1 MYNAPA
7 GTNNNNRQNSR
18 KSLAA
23 TGRTVSMSTGSPA
36 KAELNVDPRRVSF
49 AAGAAPQKGC
59 LKSSLN
65 SGTSSSQPVKKKS
78 SFAAAVANK
87 ENRRVSFFDKTHV
100 RAFTYSK
107 KEELIATGEA
117 EEEEDPTAFKIPV
130 LSSEKRRSGS
140 LFGIKFDE
148 EDAGAETEAQKQGD
162 QVQNTEPQASAYV
175 EYVDQEISLEHESFE
190 APVNYNDGSENDGGS
205 CNESSF
211 RVAMVDDSDLSINQG
226 DADSSMIND
235 SFASPTPSEI
245 AVFHQT
251 FDNMLQGTPLAKFS
265 SPSGNVFMKRDEAT
279 DNVDADMELTETVSP
294 SVRNTRRKSSVAPV
308 DMELTSTFSPIAPT
322 AAKGSVKKSNRRGTV
337 VDVVPMD
344 LTDTVSPQTR
354 RQSTRR
360 KSSVAPV
367 DMELTETLLQNSSPK
382 SEKVETVEND
392 QVKVEEPVEEVVVE
406 EDKPASP
413 VRSSPRL
420 RNRKSSVGPV
430 DMELVDESEL
440 NSSPAEEPVAPS
452 VRSSPRLKS
461 RKSSVA
467 PADMDLTFTTENL
480 EVDPDQSI
488 EEEQQEEVSPTPA
501 SKKSASAVSTPAVKH
516 KHKPVTPSKLSMVT
530 MINFS
535 SEDDPMRPI
544 SRSARVTPEKPVV
557 ETSDYVQSAGKGPQ
571 VRRKSTVATSPLVS
585 SSKKNSNSGQ
595 KMLKKTMKKNDPSP
609 RRLTMS
615 PKDLKATKNVTPVK
629 QQPVAENDLLVNEEM
644 TLMASPSL
652 PAKKVSKISP
662 EDLYNFAQIEDAC
675 DYNENVYSELFLPSL
690 IDPTNAYEIES
701 YDKAISEWQYLVS
714 RETNML
720 NSLESQ
726 IRINHELLQ
735 ETIDHFADQEED
747 EHDSF
752 PPAGFKQML
761 QVARAEAEL
770 DSLCEIVELKKQM
783 VRPYMEYTFLKLQ
796 QVQQNC
802 DDWERLLQQYC
813 DSTSEPLRQEYER
826 VNAIH
831 QHAQERAKEFAY
843 GNPTMENQ
851 LNQREQEL
859 KDAQSKISATEDELT
874 ELESKLQDL
883 QLCKNEIESMK
894 LRSLEDMEK
903 YKEELEEILQQQQ
916 QQQQQQDEGFGSFD
930 AKNTSSV
937 AVGVRKLYE
946 LQTKCS
952 YWELI
957 EATEDSLRLVYKRLF
972 EVVVEKSSKSVKR
985 VMALKQLKLME
996 PFVECLNQWLN
1007 GLTTVQDAWYKI
1019 DTVIEIMM
1027 NYFEL
1032 YKHQPNCRV
1041 SISDENELK
1050 VEFYDSNTKKM
1061 QQKIYTKSSSSSS
1074 SSSCNNN
1081 KNK

>member
-1 MYNAPA
+1 
-7 GTNNNNRQNSR
+7 
-18 KSLAA
+18 
-23 TGRTVSMSTGSPA
+23 
-36 KAELNVDPRRVSF
+36 
-49 AAGAAPQKGC
+49 
-59 LKSSLN
+59 
-65 SGTSSSQPVKKKS
+65 
-78 SFAAAVANK
+78 
-87 ENRRVSFFDKTHV
+87 
-100 RAFTYSK
+100 
-107 KEELIATGEA
+107 
-117 EEEEDPTAFKIPV
+117 
-130 LSSEKRRSGS
+130 
-140 LFGIKFDE
+140 
-148 EDAGAETEAQKQGD
+148 
-162 QVQNTEPQASAYV
+162 
-175 EYVDQEISLEHESFE
+175 
-190 APVNYNDGSENDGGS
+190 
-205 CNESSF
+205 
-211 RVAMVDDSDLSINQG
+211 
-226 DADSSMIND
+226 
-235 SFASPTPSEI
+235 
-245 AVFHQT
+245 
-251 FDNMLQGTPLAKFS
+251 
-265 SPSGNVFMKRDEAT
+265 
-279 DNVDADMELTETVSP
+279 
-294 SVRNTRRKSSVAPV
+294 
-308 DMELTSTFSPIAPT
+308 
-322 AAKGSVKKSNRRGTV
+322 
-337 VDVVPMD
+337 
-344 LTDTVSPQTR
+344 
-354 RQSTRR
+354 
-360 KSSVAPV
+360 
-367 DMELTETLLQNSSPK
+367 MELTETLSQNSSPR
-382 SEKVETVEND
+382 SEKVQTVEND
-392 QVKVEEPVEEVVVE
+392 QVEVEEPVEEVVVE

-420 RNRKSSVGPV
+420 RNRKSSVAPV

-440 NSSPAEEPVAPS
+440 NSSPAEEPVALS

-467 PADMDLTFTTENL
+467 PVDMDLTFITENL
-480 EVDPDQSI
+480 EMDPDQSI

-535 SEDDPMRPI
+535 SEDDPMRPV

-571 VRRKSTVATSPLVS
+571 VMRKSTVATSPLVS

-629 QQPVAENDLLVNEEM
+629 IQPVAENDLLVNEEM

-662 EDLYNFAQIEDAC
+662 EDLYTFAQIEDAS

-735 ETIDHFADQEED
+735 ETIDHFADQDEEED

-826 VNAIH
+826 VSAMH
-831 QHAQERAKEFAY
+831 QHAQERAKEFDY
-843 GNPTMENQ
+843 GNSTMENQ

-916 QQQQQQDEGFGSFD
+916 QQQEDGFGSCD
-930 AKNTSSV
+930 VKNTSSV

-957 EATEDSLRLVYKRLF
+957 EATEDSLRLVYKRMF
-972 EVVVEKSSKSVKR
+972 EVVIAKSCKSVKR

-996 PFVECLNQWLN
+996 PFVECLNQWCN
-1007 GLTTVQDAWYKI
+1007 GLNVQDAWLKI

-1041 SISDENELK
+1041 SVCDENELK
-1050 VEFYDSNTKKM
+1050 VEFYDCNTKTM
-1061 QQKIYTKSSSSSS
+1061 QQKIYTQSSA
-1074 SSSCNNN
+1074 SSCKNN
-1081 KNK
+1081 K